1 MLCVLWDVI
10 SRLTCDA
17 ELDVYLAVRQLHS
30 ARPEALTSVVS
41 RSVGLSV
48 GLSACLSA
56 RLPACLPACLPIGRS
71 VGRSVNCT
79 VSDPRSSLPW

>member
-48 GLSACLSA
+48 SLSACLSA
-56 RLPACLPACLPIGRS
+56 RLPACRS